1 MKTPITIILA
11 LFLFCSQLAASEWV
25 SLFDGK
31 SLKGWQK
38 RGGDATYTVE
48 NGAIVGHN
56 GPGQNTFLC
65 TKKKYSDFELE
76 FDVFLKDKMNSGV
89 QIRSKEKKDTWRDQ
103 KNVNLVYGPQI
114 EIELGPGESGYLYG
128 EQAGGWMTPKED
140 LIRHDVFKNGEWNHY
155 RIVARGPRIQTFVN
169 GKQISDLLHEEIYEN
184 HKSGFIG
191 LQVHSIK
198 ADPGT
203 LKVKWKNIRIRETET
218 KGWTS
223 IFNGKNLDGWTPKIQ
238 GFAAGENPGNIFSV
252 KDGVIK
258 VSYEAFEK
266 FDKRF
271 GHLFYKSP
279 YSFYKFRMEYRFVG
293 DQAEGGPDWAYRNS
307 GVMIHGQ
314 TPESMKVDQ
323 SFPDSIEVQLL
334 GADEGKVRTTGNLCT
349 PATMFYKDGELI
361 KKHCITSSSE
371 SYAGDQWVQ
380 MEIHVYGGKEIVH
393 LINGNEVLRYQDT
406 QLDDGTAL
414 TSGTLS
420 LQAESHGCEFR
431 NIEIKRLD

>member
-11 LFLFCSQLAASEWV
+11 LFILATHVAASEWV

-48 NGAIVGHN
+48 DGAIVGHN
-56 GPGQNTFLC
+56 GPGHNTFLC
-65 TKKKYSDFELE
+65 TKKKYGDFELE

-89 QIRSKEKKDTWRDQ
+89 QIRSKEKWDKWREQ
-103 KNVNLVYGPQI
+103 KVKKVYGPQI
-114 EIELGPGESGYLYG
+114 EIELGPGEAGYLYG
-128 EQAGGWMTPKED
+128 EAAGGWMTPKED

-155 RIVARGPRIQTFVN
+155 RIVARGPRIQTFLN
-169 GKQISDLLHEEIYEN
+169 GKQISDLVHEEIYEN

-191 LQVHSIK
+191 LQVHSINAPEK
-198 ADPGT
+198 T
-203 LKVKWKNIRIRETET
+203 LKVKWKNIRIRETDT

-223 IFNGKNLDGWTPKIQ
+223 MFNGKNLNGWTPKVQ
-238 GFAAGENPGNIFSV
+238 GFEAGENPGDIFRV
-252 KDGVIK
+252 ENGVLK
-258 VSYEAFEK
+258 VSYDQ
-266 FDKRF
+266 FDEFGKRF

-279 YSFYKFRMEYRFVG
+279 YSYYKFRMEYRFVG
-293 DQAEGGPDWAYRNS
+293 EQAKGGPNWAYRNS

-314 TPESMKVDQ
+314 TVESMKKTQD
-323 SFPDSIEVQLL
+323 FPTSIEVQLL

-349 PATMFYKDGELI
+349 PGTIFWKDGVVN
-361 KKHCITSSSE
+361 KKHCIESNSD

-380 MEIHVYGGKEIVH
+380 IEIHAYGDKEIVH
-393 LINGNEVLRYQDT
+393 FINGQEVLRYQDP
-406 QLDDGTAL
+406 QLDDGTPLGA
-414 TSGTLS
+414 GTLS

-431 NIEIKRLD
+431 NIEIKKLD